1 MLYNGFNRLVLISCI
16 IDAFGDALCGGAVMV
31 YFAESIGG
39 TITSYGNLRI
49 IWQVFGNISSWI
61 MGILVDKI
69 ALYIPLITS
78 CFGSVIGYFV
88 TAISP
93 NITFLLY
100 ITAFTS
106 LFDSSGGMLKKIVRL
121 NIPES
126 ERASFYA
133 KFSSITNFF
142 YAFVPL
148 IGSALSYNAS
158 PRAPFFVVSGISF
171 VLFVLIIYNVVKEG
185 FTKLKY
191 DKVLETDIKEEQK
204 VHKSLI
210 LFVVISNILFEQSA
224 TFNNFSRVFFI
235 KDKFGLNVVQT
246 SLIISTEG
254 IIDTIVAIFASKVLT
269 SINQPNVY
277 IWAPLF
283 MFLSSLTRYAFPDDI
298 VQTVIMFIFSVIMDC
313 ICGNFI
319 CSVVSSSTTT
329 LLPFDHIGRFKALT
343 NTIRTISEIF
353 CIKLASHS
361 YVIDRKLPFIFA
373 MIVSLLGS
381 VVGILVKQKYK
392 SI

>member
-1 MLYNGFNRLVLISCI
+1 MLYNGLNRLVLISCI

-31 YFAESIGG
+31 YFVESIGG
-39 TITSYGNLRI
+39 SITSYGNLRI
-49 IWQVFGNISSWI
+49 LWKVFGNISSWI

-69 ALYIPLITS
+69 ALYIPLVTS
-78 CFGSVIGYFV
+78 CFGSVVGYFV

-93 NITFLLY
+93 NMTFLLY

-121 NIPES
+121 NIPEQ

-148 IGSALSYNAS
+148 LGSALSYNAS

-171 VLFVLIIYNVVKEG
+171 VLFIIIMYSIVKQG
-185 FTKLKY
+185 FEKLKY
-191 DKVLETDIKEEQK
+191 SQVSENNTKGEQK
-204 VHKSLI
+204 VNKSLI
-210 LFVVISNILFEQSA
+210 LFVVTSNILFEQSA

-235 KDKFGLNVVQT
+235 KDKFNLNVVQT

-254 IIDTIVAIFASKVLT
+254 IIDTIVALFASRVL
-269 SINQPNVY
+269 SNINQANVY
-277 IWAPLF
+277 IWAPFF
-283 MFLSSLTRYAFPDDI
+283 MFLSSLTRYTFPDDI
-298 VQTVIMFIFSVIMDC
+298 LQTILMFILSVIMDC

-319 CSVVSSSTTT
+319 CSVISSSTTT
-329 LLPFDHIGRFKALT
+329 LLPFDYIGRFKAIT
-343 NTIRTISEIF
+343 NTVDTITEIF
-353 CIKLASHS
+353 CIKLASHF
-361 YVIDRKLPFIFA
+361 YIIDNKLPFLFS
-373 MIVSLLGS
+373 MIVSILGS
-381 VVGILVKQKYK
+381 VVGILITQKYK
-392 SI
+392 NM